1 MKKILTT
8 IKIGDIIYIEGHL
21 ITCRDVAHRR
31 LIELGIKL
39 PVNLEGLTI
48 FHAGPIVKKENGHY
62 SMVSIG
68 PTTSMRMERFEK
80 DFIEQT
86 GVKII
91 VGKGGMGDRTA
102 RACKENKALHCVYPA
117 GCAVLAATQIEEIE
131 DAEWTDLGMPETLWI
146 CRVKEF
152 GPLIVSIDSKGENL
166 FENNKSL
173 YNQRKDIAVEEISKK
188 VKFIR

>member
-1 MKKILTT
+1 
-8 IKIGDIIYIEGHL
+8 
-21 ITCRDVAHRR
+21 
-31 LIELGIKL
+31 
-39 PVNLEGLTI
+39 
-48 FHAGPIVKKENGHY
+48 
-62 SMVSIG
+62 MVSIG

>member
-1 MKKILTT
+1 
-8 IKIGDIIYIEGHL
+8 
-21 ITCRDVAHRR
+21 
-31 LIELGIKL
+31 
-39 PVNLEGLTI
+39 
-48 FHAGPIVKKENGHY
+48 
-62 SMVSIG
+62 
-68 PTTSMRMERFEK
+68 
-80 DFIEQT
+80 
-86 GVKII
+86 
-91 VGKGGMGDRTA
+91 
-102 RACKENKALHCVYPA
+102 VYPA